1 MCSRRLGPKFDI
13 LKNWPSQFDE
23 FSALTN
29 QLKIRIATNSNIVS
43 YKKNQLIFNLAESP
57 QKMLFILNG
66 TVRVQ
71 HVSENGREIVLYRIQ
86 SGQVCVLTTS
96 SLETL
101 DHFSAQGLAE
111 NDVMIAHISKGI
123 FDQLV
128 MTSTPFR
135 DLVFATYTKSFSNL
149 FLLIDEIAFQRV
161 DVRLAKKLISMSK
174 TCNIVNITHQGLAT
188 ELGTAREVISRELKE
203 FQMRGWITQ
212 SRAKITVVEADK
224 LSAFYLKN
232 PS

>member
-29 QLKIRIATNSNIVS
+29 QLKIRIATNCNIVS

-66 TVRVQ
+66 T
-71 HVSENGREIVLYRIQ
+71 
-86 SGQVCVLTTS
+86 
-96 SLETL
+96 
-101 DHFSAQGLAE
+101 
-111 NDVMIAHISKGI
+111 AHISKGI

-203 FQMRGWITQ
+203 FQMHGWITQ
-212 SRAKITVVEADK
+212 SRGKITVVKADK
-224 LSAFYLKN
+224 LSAFYL
-232 PS
+232 